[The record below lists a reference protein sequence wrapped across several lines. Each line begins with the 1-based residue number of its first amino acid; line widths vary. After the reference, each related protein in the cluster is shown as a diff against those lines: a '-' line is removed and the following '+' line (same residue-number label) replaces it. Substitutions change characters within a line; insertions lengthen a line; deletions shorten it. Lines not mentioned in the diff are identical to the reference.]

1 MAIPVVTG
9 GERESDDAVPVGN
22 NLASAF
28 DDELV
33 VLHVMRQEYYDA
45 LHE

>member
-1 MAIPVVTG
+1 MAMPVVTG
-9 GERESDDAVPVGN
+9 GEHESDDAVTVGN

-33 VLHVMRQEYYDA
+33 VLHVLRQEYYDA
-45 LHE
+45 LLE